1 MASAAKVFGAWFKVV
16 VGCYSLESNRE
27 YGCLLTGPSISPQ
40 KGPLISSER
49 LLIMS
54 GDRKRPAAQGQAP
67 F

>member
-40 KGPLISSER
+40 KGTPHKFRTAAHNER
-49 LLIMS
+49 
-54 GDRKRPAAQGQAP
+54 
-67 F
+67 